1 MTDMSTSHPPAHVPT
16 IRQITTDDVYAAL
29 KAGLSDFQ
37 RAPMFGLF
45 FGAVFSCF
53 GIVMAVM
60 LFYSDA
66 GYWVLPLTAGFP
78 LIGPFA
84 AIGLYEVSRRL
95 QSDEPR
101 NWGAILS
108 AGFTSRSGQLP
119 FFAVIAV
126 FFLLVWIVIARVV
139 FAVTFGT
146 ATMTNVM
153 TSIEVYTTF
162 EGLAMLVIGSG
173 VGAALAGL
181 LFSISVI
188 GVPLLLDREID
199 VVTAMLTSF
208 KAAEENRSAMLLWA
222 MIVAASIV
230 VASLP
235 LFLGMIVVFPMLGHS
250 AWHLYQA
257 VIEPAPE

>member
-1 MTDMSTSHPPAHVPT
+1 MTDTSMSNPPAHVPK
-16 IRQITTDDVYAAL
+16 IRSITTDDVYAAL

-37 RAPMFGLF
+37 RAPIYGLF
-45 FGAVFSCF
+45 FGAVFSVF
-53 GIVMAVM
+53 GILMAVL
-60 LFYSDA
+60 LFYGDA

-95 QSDEPR
+95 QAEEPL
-101 NWGAILS
+101 NWGGVLA
-108 AGFTSRSGQLP
+108 AGFNSRSGQLP

-146 ATMTNVM
+146 ASMTNVM
-153 TSIEVYTTF
+153 TSIEVFTTF
-162 EGLAMLVIGSG
+162 EGLSMLVIGSV

-181 LFSISVI
+181 LFSISVV

-199 VVTAMLTSF
+199 VVTAMITSF
-208 KAAEENRSAMLLWA
+208 KATVENRGAMILWA
-222 MIVAASIV
+222 IIIAATVV

-235 LFLGMIVVFPMLGHS
+235 LFLGMILVFPMLGHS
-250 AWHLYQA
+250 AWHLYRA
-257 VIEPAPE
+257 VIEP

>member
-1 MTDMSTSHPPAHVPT
+1 MTESASPHAPAHVPA
-16 IRQITTDDVYAAL
+16 IRQITTDDVFAAL

-37 RAPMFGLF
+37 AAPLFGLF

-53 GIVMAVM
+53 GVLMAAL
-60 LFYSDA
+60 LFYGSA

-95 QSDEPR
+95 SADEPL
-101 NWGAILS
+101 NWGAVLA

-119 FFAVIAV
+119 FFAVVAV

-146 ATMTNVM
+146 ASMTNVM

-162 EGLAMLVIGSG
+162 EGLSMLVIGS
-173 VGAALAGL
+173 VIGAALAAL

-188 GVPLLLDREID
+188 GVPILLDRDID
-199 VVTAMLTSF
+199 VVTAMITSF
-208 KAAEENRSAMLLWA
+208 KATVENRGPMLLWA
-222 MIVAASIV
+222 AIIAGTTL

-235 LFLGMIVVFPMLGHS
+235 LFLGMVLIFPTLGHS
-250 AWHLYQA
+250 AWHLYRA
-257 VIEPAPE
+257 VIAP

>member
-1 MTDMSTSHPPAHVPT
+1 MTDTTSPPSPAPVPT
-16 IRQITTDDVYAAL
+16 VRSITTQDVFASL
-29 KAGLSDFQ
+29 KAGLGDFQ

-53 GIVMAVM
+53 GILMAAL
-60 LFYSDA
+60 LFYGSA
-66 GYWVLPLTAGFP
+66 GYWVLPLAAGFP

-84 AIGLYEVSRRL
+84 AVGLYEVSRRL
-95 QSDEPR
+95 KMEEPLD
-101 NWGAILS
+101 WGSVLS

-119 FFAVIAV
+119 FFAVVAV

-162 EGLAMLVIGSG
+162 EGLLMLAIGG
-173 VGAALAGL
+173 VVGAALAGL
-181 LFSISVI
+181 LFSISVV
-188 GVPLLLDREID
+188 GVPILMDRNID
-199 VVTAMLTSF
+199 VVTAMITSF
-208 KAAEENRSAMLLWA
+208 KATVENQGAMMLWA
-222 MIVAASIV
+222 FIIAGATV
-230 VASLP
+230 VATLP
-235 LFLGMIVVFPMLGHS
+235 LFLGMILIFPMLGHA

-257 VIEPAPE
+257 VIEP

>member
-1 MTDMSTSHPPAHVPT
+1 MTDTATPHPPAHVPK
-16 IRQITTDDVYAAL
+16 ILSITTDDVYSAI

-37 RAPMFGLF
+37 KAPFYGLF
-45 FGAVFSCF
+45 FGCVFSFF
-53 GIVMAVM
+53 GILMAM
-60 LFYSDA
+60 LLFYSSA

-95 QSDEPR
+95 QAGEPLS
-101 NWGAILS
+101 WGAVLG
-108 AGFTSRSGQLP
+108 AGFASRSGQLP

-153 TSIEVYTTF
+153 TSIEVYATF
-162 EGLAMLVIGSG
+162 QGISMLVIGS
-173 VGAALAGL
+173 VIGAALAAL
-181 LFSISVI
+181 LFSISVV
-188 GVPLLLDREID
+188 GVPLLLDRDID
-199 VVTAMLTSF
+199 VVTAMITSF
-208 KAAEENRSAMLLWA
+208 KATVENRSAMALWA
-222 MIVAASIV
+222 LIIAFAVV

-235 LFLGMIVVFPMLGHS
+235 LFLGMIFVFPMLGHS
-250 AWHLYQA
+250 AWHLYRA
-257 VIEPAPE
+257 TIEP

>member
-1 MTDMSTSHPPAHVPT
+1 MPKTETASPDAPALVPA
-16 IRQITTDDVYAAL
+16 IRQITTDEVFAAL
-29 KAGLSDFQ
+29 KAGLTDFQ
-37 RAPMFGLF
+37 RAPLYGLF

-53 GIVMAVM
+53 GILMATL
-60 LFYSDA
+60 LFYGSA

-95 QSDEPR
+95 KSDEPLS
-101 NWGAILS
+101 WGAVLG
-108 AGFTSRSGQLP
+108 AGFNSRSGQLP
-119 FFAVIAV
+119 FFAVVAV

-146 ATMTNVM
+146 ASMTNVM

-162 EGLAMLVIGSG
+162 EGLSMLLIGGVI
-173 VGAALAGL
+173 GAALAGL

-188 GVPLLLDREID
+188 GVPILLDRDID
-199 VVTAMLTSF
+199 VVTAMITSF
-208 KAAEENRSAMLLWA
+208 KATVENRGPMLLWA
-222 MIVAASIV
+222 IIVAGATL

-235 LFLGMIVVFPMLGHS
+235 LFLGMVLIFPMLGHS

-257 VIEPAPE
+257 VIEP